1 MEREIEIKVQGRVQ
15 GVRFRASVKSFA
27 DKYSIKGFI
36 MNREDGSAVVV
47 VQGEEEKLNE
57 LIKKIIENPGFS
69 KIDSLNCKWRDNAK
83 EYPDFRIVRKDS
95 YVVDQ
100 MKSFSSLGKNM
111 FGRKLLLPRH
121 ISIIPDGNRR
131 WSVEK
136 GLEKSFGHYRSGSYD
151 NVKALI
157 KESEKLGVK
166 YLSIWGFSTENWKRD
181 IIERKAIFELIIEN
195 IRKFRKDEERRKIK
209 FRHVGRKDRLPKEL
223 VIEIEALEKETKDNK
238 GLNVQFF
245 LDYGGRDEIARAAKK
260 IADEKIKKIDENS
273 FSKYLDTYGIP
284 DPDLIIRTGGE
295 QRLSGM
301 MPFQGVYAELYFID
315 KYFPDFGPEELRE
328 AVEEFSNRQRRFG
341 K

>member
-1 MEREIEIKVQGRVQ
+1 M
-15 GVRFRASVKSFA
+15 
-27 DKYSIKGFI
+27 
-36 MNREDGSAVVV
+36 
-47 VQGEEEKLNE
+47 
-57 LIKKIIENPGFS
+57 
-69 KIDSLNCKWRDNAK
+69 
-83 EYPDFRIVRKDS
+83 
-95 YVVDQ
+95 
-100 MKSFSSLGKNM
+100 
-111 FGRKLLLPRH
+111 
-121 ISIIPDGNRR
+121 
-131 WSVEK
+131 
-136 GLEKSFGHYRSGSYD
+136 
-151 NVKALI
+151 
-157 KESEKLGVK
+157 
-166 YLSIWGFSTENWKRD
+166 
-181 IIERKAIFELIIEN
+181 IIEN